1 MRARPSAHQVDSILD
16 EVGVGAGKDEERSGE
31 QVVWI
36 CRSRRCE
43 KSADLRTS
51 GAGEEVRAA
60 VGQLAE
66 LNDGGTGRNL
76 EVGQELG
83 TVHQCQ
89 LQLGVLVRFETG
101 HDATVGSEDVLL
113 AAGR

>member
-1 MRARPSAHQVDSILD
+1 MRARPSAHQVNSVLD

-36 CRSRRCE
+36 CLAGRCE
-43 KSADLRTS
+43 ESADLRTS
-51 GAGEEVRAA
+51 SAGEEVRAA
-60 VGQLAE
+60 VGQLTE

-76 EVGQELG
+76 EISQKLG
-83 TVHQCQ
+83 TVHQRQ